1 MKLIGAYIQITIDVQ
16 NEVIKNFKTQT
27 NNSIATQNQ
36 LITNLQNSTNTAL
49 SNMSAEIQDL
59 TSDAL
64 LVSSS
69 IEGMTKISRIYVNT
83 TDRKWYY

>member
-1 MKLIGAYIQITIDVQ
+1 LKLIGAYIQITIDAQ

-36 LITNLQNSTNTAL
+36 LITNLQNSTISAL

>member
-1 MKLIGAYIQITIDVQ
+1 
-16 NEVIKNFKTQT
+16 
-27 NNSIATQNQ
+27 
-36 LITNLQNSTNTAL
+36 
-49 SNMSAEIQDL
+49 MSAEIQDL

-64 LVSSS
+64 LVASS

>member
-1 MKLIGAYIQITIDVQ
+1 MKLIGAYIQITIDAQ

-36 LITNLQNSTNTAL
+36 LITNLQNSTISAL
-49 SNMSAEIQDL
+49 LNMSAEIQDL

-64 LVSSS
+64 LVASS

-83 TDRKWYY
+83 TDRK